1 MVLKEA
7 YRYQNYLTTLIN
19 SGTGLLNDHNFIT
32 TTEQKHF
39 KSKSIDNVDDERI
52 VKTKPYEL
60 DKETT
65 PMRVVEFLLKVI
77 EEKEKLSLEIEKAK
91 MNAEININSSI
102 SMNKIRHDFLDTLR
116 HMATTKSVERDS
128 EGVGYKI
135 NNDGNQVSYRYPI
148 KEIVTI
154 DYNRN
159 DINGLIRKFQKKCDG
174 VSNKIDREEI
184 LLDVEY
190 TPVWDIDT
198 PFEDAV
204 LQ

>member
-39 KSKSIDNVDDERI
+39 KSKSIDNADDEKI
-52 VKTKPYEL
+52 IKPKPYDL
-60 DKETT
+60 DKKIT
-65 PMRVVEFLLKVI
+65 PMCVVEFILKVI
-77 EEKEKLSLEIEKAK
+77 DEKEKLSLEIEKAK

-102 SMNKIRHDFLDTLR
+102 SMNKIRHDFLNTLR
-116 HMATTKSVERDS
+116 RMSTTKSIERDS
-128 EGVGYKI
+128 EGIGYKI
-135 NNDGNQVSYRYPI
+135 NNDGNQVSYKYPI
-148 KEIVTI
+148 KEVINI
-154 DYNRN
+154 DYDRN
-159 DINGLIRKFQKKCDG
+159 DVNGLIRKYQKKCDD
-174 VSNKIDREEI
+174 VSNRIDREEI